1 MLKYFITRIIKGI
14 LSIIAVI
21 IIVMFLIYT
30 LMDREQIFVGDTVYQ
45 HQANNAQIRYKYE
58 KMEIYGYIDFVNFT
72 EFVDSCV
79 ESDGLSA
86 EEAVSIK
93 TLAKKQEDNSEKT
106 KEYIERFKEKYRGYE
121 MVYLNARM
129 SGSRIALGGN
139 PYCFVYRDVPII
151 SRVFT
156 YFKNIIKID
165 NIHKAKGI
173 EDSERGIKLVLND
186 PAYGG
191 KKFSPAIM
199 GTGTNYKYLLYFDNR
214 APFIHQNLV
223 RINLGVS
230 YSINKNKEILLTM
243 TEPQGSLVQKS
254 TIYPT
259 GIVVNTS
266 DNIHTLSY
274 VEGSYSDKIQVIYER
289 FVDDYTNCSSFKNG
303 KSRMAYSFVI
313 GIIAVIAAYILGIP
327 LGLIM
332 ARNKDG
338 VFDKIGTM
346 YIIFIIAVPSL
357 AYIFMF
363 KGIGVRL
370 FKLPST
376 FDVNAE
382 TKLMYILPIVSLAL
396 PSVANL
402 MKWIRRYMIDQMNSD
417 YVKFARSGG
426 LSENEIFSKHI
437 LKNAIIPI
445 VHGIPGS
452 VLGAI
457 VGAIITER
465 VYSVPGIGQVLTEA
479 INAYDN
485 GVIVGVTLFYAV
497 ISVTSVILGDLLM
510 ATVDPRISFVSKKG
524 A

>member
-1 MLKYFITRIIKGI
+1 MLKYFITRIIKGL
-14 LSIIAVI
+14 LSIVAVI
-21 IIVMFLIYT
+21 VIVMFLIYT
-30 LMDREQIFVGDTVYQ
+30 LMDREQIFVTDAVYQ
-45 HQANNAQIRYKYE
+45 HQANNAQVKYKYE
-58 KMEIYGYIDFVNFT
+58 KWEKYGYIDYVNFT
-72 EFVDSCV
+72 EFVDSCI
-79 ESDGLSA
+79 ESDGLTA
-86 EEAVSIK
+86 EEAVEIK
-93 TLAKKQEDNSEKT
+93 TLALKRSDNSSKT
-106 KEYIERFKEKYRGYE
+106 EEYIAKFQEYYKGYK
-121 MVYLNARM
+121 MIYLNAKM
-129 SGSRIALGGN
+129 SGVRVGSGGN

-151 SRVFT
+151 SRVFN
-156 YFKNIIKID
+156 YFTKIIKID
-165 NIHKAKGI
+165 NIHKAEGI
-173 EDSERGIKLVLND
+173 DDSARGIKLVLND

-199 GTGTNYKYLLYFDNR
+199 GTGTNYKYLLYFDDQS
-214 APFIHQNLV
+214 PYIHQNLV
-223 RINLGVS
+223 RLNLGVS
-230 YSINKNKEILLTM
+230 YSVSKNKEILLSM
-243 TEPQGSLVQKS
+243 TESQGSLVKRS
-254 TIYPT
+254 TIFPS
-259 GIVVNTS
+259 GVVAESS
-266 DNIHTLSY
+266 DNIHTLTY
-274 VEGSYSDKIQVIYER
+274 VEGSFSDKNPVYFAR

-303 KSRMAYSFVI
+303 KSRMAYSFII
-313 GIIAVIAAYILGIP
+313 GIIASTCAYLLGFPLGIM
-327 LGLIM
+327 M

-338 VFDKIGTM
+338 VLDKIGTM

-402 MKWIRRYMIDQMNSD
+402 MKWLRRYMIDQMNSD

-437 LKNAIIPI
+437 LKNAMIPI
-445 VHGIPGS
+445 VHGVPGTI
-452 VLGAI
+452 LGALT
-457 VGAIITER
+457 GAIITER
-465 VYSVPGIGQVLTEA
+465 VYSVPGVGQVLTEA

-497 ISVTSVILGDLLM
+497 LSVTSVILGDLLM
-510 ATVDPRISFVSKKG
+510 AAVDPRISFVSKKG

>member
-14 LSIIAVI
+14 LSIMAVI
-21 IIVMFLIYT
+21 VIVMFLIYT
-30 LMDREQIFVGDTVYQ
+30 LMDREQIFVGDAVYQ
-45 HQANNAQIRYKYE
+45 HQANNAQVKYKYE
-58 KMEIYGYIDFVNFT
+58 KLETYGYIDYVNFT
-72 EFVDSCV
+72 EFVDACI
-79 ESDGLSA
+79 ESDGLTA
-86 EEAVSIK
+86 EEAVAIK
-93 TLAKKQEDNSEKT
+93 TLANKRENNSAKT
-106 KEYIERFKEKYRGYE
+106 EEYIAKFQEYYKGYE
-121 MVYLNARM
+121 FTYLNARM
-129 SGSRIALGGN
+129 NGVRVGLGGN

-151 SRVFT
+151 SRAFS
-156 YFKNIIKID
+156 YFKNIIKVD
-165 NIHKAKGI
+165 NIHKAEGI
-173 EDSERGIKLVLND
+173 DDSERGIKLVLKD

-191 KKFSPAIM
+191 DKFSPAIM
-199 GTGTNYKYLLYFDNR
+199 GNGTHYKYLLYFDDR
-214 APFIHQNLV
+214 APFIHQNLIS
-223 RINLGVS
+223 INLGVS
-230 YSINKNKEILLTM
+230 YSVNKNIEILLTM
-243 TEPQGSLVQKS
+243 TQPQGSLVKRS
-254 TIYPT
+254 TIFPS
-259 GIVVNTS
+259 GVVANSS

-274 VEGSYSDKIQVIYER
+274 VPGSYSDKNPVYYER
-289 FVDDYTNCSSFKNG
+289 FVDDYTSCSSFKNG
-303 KSRMAYSFVI
+303 KSRMAYSFII
-313 GIIAVIAAYILGIP
+313 GIIASVCAYMLGVP
-327 LGLIM
+327 LGLTM
-332 ARNKDG
+332 ARHKDG
-338 VFDKIGTM
+338 ILDKIGTM

-382 TKLMYILPIVSLAL
+382 TKLMYVLPIVSLAL

-452 VLGAI
+452 ILGALT
-457 VGAIITER
+457 GALITEK
-465 VYSVPGIGQVLTEA
+465 VYSVPGVGQILTKA

-497 ISVTSVILGDLLM
+497 LSVTSVILGDLLM
-510 ATVDPRISFVSKKG
+510 AAVDPRISFVSKKG